1 MAAGLAGGAE
11 RVGRLVGK
19 TALVTGASQGI
30 GAATAK
36 VFAREGADL
45 VLHWYDGEEEI
56 NKVADE
62 CVAMGVSCRLVHSDF
77 STREGIEFLTTQID
91 RGETHRD
98 VLVNNAYFPGDIKFP
113 GSYDGWQR
121 TLDVNLTAVAHLCF
135 WALENMVNG
144 GSVINITS
152 IQSMFSGE
160 YSWAYG
166 ATKSAIEQL
175 TKRLVF
181 EGGPKGIRAN
191 TVRPGLVITDRNRS
205 RWYEDEPER
214 LGFISDIYPLRRV
227 GEPVDIANVCAFLA
241 SDESSFITGA
251 SIAADG
257 GLSVVNAAL
266 GGWYAH
272 ELRLTGETG
281 RQDGK

>member
-1 MAAGLAGGAE
+1 MASGVGDGAE
-11 RVGRLVGK
+11 RLGRLAGK
-19 TALVTGASQGI
+19 MALVTGASQGI

-45 VLHWYDGEEEI
+45 VLHWYDGEKEVD
-56 NKVADE
+56 KVAEE
-62 CVAMGVSCRLVHSDF
+62 CVAMGATCRLVHSDF
-77 STREGIEFLTTQID
+77 STREGIEHLTSQID
-91 RGETHRD
+91 RGGIRLD
-98 VLVNNAYFPGDIKFP
+98 VLVNNAYFPGDLKFP

-135 WALENMVNG
+135 WALENMENG

-152 IQSMFSGE
+152 IQSIFSGE

-166 ATKSAIEQL
+166 ATKSAIEQF

-191 TVRPGLVITDRNRS
+191 TIRPGLVITDRNRS

-214 LGFISDIYPLRRV
+214 LEFISDIYPLRRV

-241 SDESSFITGA
+241 SDESSFISGA

-272 ELRLTGETG
+272 ELRLTEEAG